1 MKIAVLVKQVPDTWG
16 DRRLD
21 LGTGRVDRTDG
32 EQVIDEIDER
42 ALEVALRHR
51 DGDKGTEVVVV
62 VMGPAAAGDAVRKAL
77 QVGADSGVHV
87 LDDGLAGADAG
98 LTAAALAGALRDRAT
113 GRVGYDL
120 VIAGNVSTD
129 GRGGVVPAMIAERL
143 GLPGISSL
151 DTVEISADSVGGTRT
166 TDTGSQTLRAPLPA
180 LVTVT
185 ERVPE
190 ARFPNFK
197 SIMSARKKPVATLA
211 LADVGVGADDAGAR
225 SVVLSTAERPAREA
239 GTIIVDDGTA
249 AQQLVDYLVAERL
262 V

>member
-1 MKIAVLVKQVPDTWG
+1 MRIAVLIKQVPDTWG

-21 LGTGRVDRTDG
+21 PGTGRVDRTDG

-42 ALEVALRHR
+42 ALEVALAHR
-51 DGDKGTEVVVV
+51 DGDRATEVVAV
-62 VMGPAAAGDAVRKAL
+62 VMGPAAAADAVKKAL
-77 QVGADSGVHV
+77 SIGADSAVHV

-98 LTAAALAGALRDRAT
+98 RTAAALAGALRS
-113 GRVGYDL
+113 GSYDL

-129 GRGGVVPAMIAERL
+129 GRGGVVPAMIAEHL
-143 GLPGISSL
+143 GLPAVSSL
-151 DTVEISADSVGGTRT
+151 DTVEIGDGTVGGSRT
-166 TDTGSQTLRAPLPA
+166 VDAGQETLRAPLPA

-197 SIMSARKKPVATLA
+197 SIMSARKKPVATMS
-211 LADVGVGADDAGAR
+211 LADTGPGAERGR
-225 SVVLSTAERPAREA
+225 SVVLQTAERPPREA
-239 GTIIVDDGTA
+239 GTIVVDDGTA

>member
-1 MKIAVLVKQVPDTWG
+1 MLIKQVPDTWG

-21 LGTGRVDRTDG
+21 PTTGRVDRTDG

-42 ALEVALRHR
+42 ALEVALAHR
-51 DGDKGTEVVVV
+51 DGDKATEVVAV
-62 VMGPAAAGDAVRKAL
+62 VMGPACAADAIKKAL
-77 QVGADSGVHV
+77 STGADAAVHV
-87 LDDGLAGADAG
+87 LDDGLEGADAG
-98 LTAAALAGALRDRAT
+98 LTAAALAGALRT
-113 GRVGYDL
+113 GGYDL

-129 GRGGVVPAMIAERL
+129 GRGGVVPAMIAEHL
-143 GLPGISSL
+143 GLPLVSSL
-151 DTVEISADSVGGTRT
+151 DTVGIAADSVGGTRT
-166 TDTGSQTLRAPLPA
+166 VDAGQETLRAPLPA

-197 SIMSARKKPVATLA
+197 SIMSARKKPVQRLTLA
-211 LADVGVGADDAGAR
+211 EVGAVPAAAR
-225 SVVLSTAERPAREA
+225 SVVLTTAERPAREA
-239 GTIIVDDGTA
+239 GTIVVDDGTA

>member
-1 MKIAVLVKQVPDTWG
+1 MRIAVLIKQVPDTWG

-21 LGTGRVDRTDG
+21 PTTGRVGRTDG

-42 ALEVALRHR
+42 ALEVALAHR
-51 DGDKGTEVVVV
+51 DGDKATEVVAV
-62 VMGPAAAGDAVRKAL
+62 VMGPAAAADAVKKAL
-77 QVGADSGVHV
+77 SIGADSAVHV
-87 LDDGLAGADAG
+87 LDDGLEGADAG
-98 LTAAALAGALRDRAT
+98 LTAAALAGALRT
-113 GRVGYDL
+113 GGYDL

-129 GRGGVVPAMIAERL
+129 GRGGVVPAMIAEHL
-143 GLPGISSL
+143 GLPPVSSL
-151 DTVEISADSVGGTRT
+151 DDVEIAGDAVGGSRT
-166 TDTGSQTLRAPLPA
+166 VDAGQETLRAPLPA

-197 SIMSARKKPVATLA
+197 SIMSARKKPVQKLTLA
-211 LADVGVGADDAGAR
+211 EVGAAPGAR

-239 GTIIVDDGTA
+239 GTIVVDDGTA

>member
-1 MKIAVLVKQVPDTWG
+1 MLIKQVPDTWG

-21 LGTGRVDRTDG
+21 PTTGRVDRTDG

-42 ALEVALRHR
+42 ALEVALGHR
-51 DGDKGTEVVVV
+51 DGDKATEVVAV
-62 VMGPAAAGDAVRKAL
+62 VMGPAAAADAIKKAL
-77 QVGADSGVHV
+77 SIGADSAVHV
-87 LDDGLAGADAG
+87 LDDGLEGADAG
-98 LTAAALAGALRDRAT
+98 LTAAALAGALRS
-113 GRVGYDL
+113 GSYDL

-129 GRGGVVPAMIAERL
+129 GRGGVVPAMIAEHL
-143 GLPGISSL
+143 GLPAVSSL
-151 DTVEISADSVGGTRT
+151 DTVEIADGSVGGTRT
-166 TDTGSQTLRAPLPA
+166 VDAGQETLRAPLPA

-197 SIMSARKKPVATLA
+197 SIMSARKKPVQRLT
-211 LADVGVGADDAGAR
+211 LADVGAAPAAR
-225 SVVLSTAERPAREA
+225 SVVLATSERLAREA
-239 GTIIVDDGTA
+239 GTIVVDDGTA